1 MPGIRSLN
9 WDGRAVVVGFAGGGI
24 PKIPANILLV
34 KNVEVSGLYWGASA
48 VHNPTLFMKS
58 SQEVI
63 TMWLKGTIKPHVS
76 HRVPLADAN
85 TALDIIKSRKST
97 GKVLLV

>member
-1 MPGIRSLN
+1 MN
-9 WDGRAVVVGFAGGGI
+9 WDGRAVVIGFAGGDI

-48 VHNPTLFMKS
+48 LHNPQLFQKS
-58 SQEVI
+58 SKEVI
-63 TMWLKGTIKPHVS
+63 SMWLEGRIRPHVS
-76 HRVPLADAN
+76 HRVALSDAN
-85 TALDIIKSRKST
+85 KALDIIKSRMST